1 MFGGEPAGIFVLLE
15 QEVVGGWGA
24 EVAVEGEVEGG
35 VVVLDGGEE
44 AIDADV
50 GVELLTDFA
59 PESLCRRFAGLDFA
73 SRKFPEVFELAIA
86 TLGGEVLL
94 LAADDGRY
102 YFDAFHDFCV

>member
-1 MFGGEPAGIFVLLE
+1 M
-15 QEVVGGWGA
+15 
-24 EVAVEGEVEGG
+24 EGG

-59 PESLCRRFAGLDFA
+59 PESLCGRFARFDFA
-73 SRKFPEVFELAIA
+73 SRKFPEVFEFAIA
-86 TLGGEVLL
+86 TLGGEILL

>member
-1 MFGGEPAGIFVLLE
+1 M
-15 QEVVGGWGA
+15 
-24 EVAVEGEVEGG
+24 EGG

-59 PESLCRRFAGLDFA
+59 PESLCRRFAGLDFS

-86 TLGGEVLL
+86 TLGGEILL

-102 YFDAFHDFCV
+102 YFNAFHDFCV